1 MGATQSTSKVATP
14 SRPSLGSLQPHRDA
28 GYLDCPLVKS
38 ESAWAC
44 WQTDPARAERLLSW
58 AWHPG
63 EGRWR
68 TEASD
73 SASAFDAAAFARAH
87 ANTTIAFVGD
97 SVVRQQFVSLA
108 CLLWKEAGFAQQRTL
123 PRTVVSARYGLTLS
137 FSTSKF
143 LVARRAGRL
152 ALDEV
157 DSSLKAAL
165 ALAPQVLVVS
175 ASHWYEPQLLNVSSD
190 AAVLEHYRAALR
202 RIRGDLRRAAK
213 PPGRTRVIVRSVPQR
228 HFIGGRW
235 DTGGRCDLGAP
246 LLEGDARWRDATLAY
261 GASTAR
267 EMSAALADV
276 LGGPQGF
283 ELLDVGAATRARA
296 DAHVGRFRCPK
307 CRRMCEHDPRRAA
320 GAVGCTEWIYDCSH
334 FCLPGVPDVWNAQPH
349 AQHAVSL

>member
-1 MGATQSTSKVATP
+1 MDV
-14 SRPSLGSLQPHRDA
+14 R
-28 GYLDCPLVKS
+28 
-38 ESAWAC
+38 WA
-44 WQTDPARAERLLSW
+44 
-58 AWHPG
+58 
-63 EGRWR
+63 
-68 TEASD
+68 
-73 SASAFDAAAFARAH
+73 ARAH

-143 LVARRAGRL
+143 LVAKRAGRL

-213 PPGRTRVIVRSVPQR
+213 PPVIWWSN
-228 HFIGGRW
+228 
-235 DTGGRCDLGAP
+235 TCLK
-246 LLEGDARWRDATLAY
+246 Y
-261 GASTAR
+261 S
-267 EMSAALADV
+267 
-276 LGGPQGF
+276 GPQ
-283 ELLDVGAATRARA
+283 
-296 DAHVGRFRCPK
+296 
-307 CRRMCEHDPRRAA
+307 
-320 GAVGCTEWIYDCSH
+320 
-334 FCLPGVPDVWNAQPH
+334 
-349 AQHAVSL
+349 